1 MKARL
6 IELVESKH
14 TRSDMPDFRPGDT
27 IRVMV
32 KITERSRNEERTRVQ
47 AFEGDVIRR
56 SGSGINEIVTVR
68 RVTYGVSV
76 ERTFPIH
83 APIIDSIEI
92 VRMGHVRRAKLYYLR
107 ERSGRAGRIPE
118 AKEGRKNA
126 RLAAQEAAVAEA
138 EAETEAQV
146 AAEAAAEPEVELEET
161 ETVAEPA
168 DDEESAEEVVS
179 EEQVEEETSAA
190 EQTSDESVAEAET
203 VDDTPD
209 EAEAAEEEAETT
221 KDE

>member
-14 TRSDMPDFRPGDT
+14 TRSDIPDFRPGDT

-32 KITERSRNEERTRVQ
+32 KITEHSRNEERTRVQ

-83 APIIDSIEI
+83 APIVDSIEL

-107 ERSGRAGRIPE
+107 DRSGRAGRIPQ

-146 AAEAAAEPEVELEET
+146 AAQTAAEAEVETEET
-161 ETVAEPA
+161 E
-168 DDEESAEEVVS
+168 
-179 EEQVEEETSAA
+179 SAA
-190 EQTSDESVAEAET
+190 EQASDESVAEAKT
-203 VDDTPD
+203 ADDTPD
-209 EAEAAEEEAETT
+209 ETEAVEEEAETT